1 MNHPLGGAI
10 LVGNLPHWL
19 AFTLAAV
26 AMTVTLWLACMI
38 LGVLEARRHMI
49 RKAMLAAV
57 VHVLIENAR
66 PPATERTQR
75 MEPWS

>member
-10 LVGNLPHWL
+10 LAGDLPHWL

-26 AMTVTLWLACMI
+26 AMTATLWLACMI

-49 RKAMLAAV
+49 RRAMLAAV
-57 VHVLIENAR
+57 VHALNENAR
-66 PPATERTQR
+66 LSAAERTQR
-75 MEPWS
+75 MEPWN